1 MYFYSMCFY
10 SGRIHLLFCFYEAV
24 LHVLTCCLVIFHDLC
39 NKTERKLLRG
49 FKEESVDKDSVP
61 FKKTSKTSSQDERSG
76 KIFQSKSA
84 ED

>member
-1 MYFYSMCFY
+1 MCFY
-10 SGRIHLLFCFYEAV
+10 SGRIQLLFCFYEAV
-24 LHVLTCCLVIFHDLC
+24 LHVLTCCLVIFHDLY
-39 NKTERKLLRG
+39 NETERKLLRG

-61 FKKTSKTSSQDERSG
+61 FKKTNKTSSQDERSG